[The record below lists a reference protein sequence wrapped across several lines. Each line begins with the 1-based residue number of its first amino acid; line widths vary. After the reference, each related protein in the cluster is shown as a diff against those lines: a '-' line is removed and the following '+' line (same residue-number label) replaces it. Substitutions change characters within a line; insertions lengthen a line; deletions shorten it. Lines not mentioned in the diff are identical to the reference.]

1 MLLTRLGVEVDGRVR
16 CCSSLAACLG
26 CPPRS
31 AASLHRILRMKSSKK
46 KTSVAQGGSRAQ
58 TRREKEATR
67 RLKAPRWNF
76 WLAKPDVS
84 LRQAALLTMGLAP
97 EPGIVTLLKT
107 KPRRF
112 VEFKRREQAL
122 ETAYGES
129 EWLPRRA
136 TLPRTT
142 AVRGA
147 LEFASEAEWVLAKT
161 AISALG
167 RLRHLHPIVRPQE
180 TGTNCAKNVVPLAVA
195 NPPTQASSMSQLAT
209 TVRIESDAMSKKD
222 QRMQRVLGATLILL
236 QRVAE
241 AGKSPQYLRNK
252 KLNVSAVA
260 NKIIALVEEEEE
272 ASHTLQGFS
281 LSSVD
286 DHIAAALKLFSKT
299 YSNPELDLPANP
311 E

>member
-1 MLLTRLGVEVDGRVR
+1 
-16 CCSSLAACLG
+16 
-26 CPPRS
+26 
-31 AASLHRILRMKSSKK
+31 MKSSKK
-46 KTSVAQGGSRAQ
+46 KTAVAPVRTRTQ
-58 TRREKEATR
+58 TSREKEATR
-67 RLKAPRWNF
+67 RLKAPRWNV

-107 KPRRF
+107 KPRKF

-122 ETAYGES
+122 EKAYGES
-129 EWLPRRA
+129 EWLPRGA

-167 RLRHLHPIVRPQE
+167 RLRHLHPIARPQE
-180 TGTNCAKNVVPLAVA
+180 TSTSDAKNVVALAVA
-195 NPPTQASSMSQLAT
+195 NPPTQTSSMSQLAT
-209 TVRIESDAMSKKD
+209 TVRIDSDAMSKKD

-241 AGKSPQYLRNK
+241 AGKSRQYLRNK

-299 YSNPELDLPANP
+299 YSNPELDPPANP